1 MCKDCFTAEESLKKQ
16 DEEVKKLPKFAV
28 FLGPVSSE
36 RYGVCADDGPLSS
49 EVENALLKI
58 RKDYS
63 EELSEFVF
71 DLERGADHPAD
82 VVLELGTDMY
92 VAYLTGSMREHADAY
107 AAAMAFE
114 RGASNKDQ
122 YWYGSF

>member
-1 MCKDCFTAEESLKKQ
+1 MNN
-16 DEEVKKLPKFAV
+16 LPKFAI

-36 RYGVCADDGPLSS
+36 KYGVCADDGPLSA

-58 RKDYS
+58 QEEFS
-63 EELSEFVF
+63 EELTEFIF
-71 DLERGADHPAD
+71 DNERGANNIVD
-82 VVLELGTDMY
+82 VVMELGTDIY

-114 RGASNKDQ
+114 RGVSNKET